1 MGKGKFGEGDRLETL
16 PSYSSPLVTQD
27 GKKISFA
34 QLKGKGLVLFWYP
47 KAGTAV
53 CTKEACQ
60 FRDDYSKFA
69 ELNIEV
75 LGISSDTPEA
85 NAAWAQKERLPFSL
99 ISDHNNTLRTELG
112 VKNNL
117 LGLAPGR
124 QTFVMDTS
132 GTCIL
137 SYTNSLNGKAH
148 VEEALKAARKAV
160 GKPPS

>member
-1 MGKGKFGEGDRLETL
+1 MGKGKFGEGDKLESL

-27 GKKISFA
+27 GKKTSLA

-47 KAGTAV
+47 KAGTSV

-60 FRDDYSKFA
+60 FRDDYSKFSK
-69 ELNIEV
+69 LNIEV

-85 NAAWAQKERLPFSL
+85 NLAWAQKEQLPFSL
-99 ISDHNNTLRTELG
+99 ISDHNNTLRSELG
-112 VKNNL
+112 VKNGL

-124 QTFVMDTS
+124 QTFVFDPS

-148 VEEALKAARKAV
+148 VEEALKAASKAV
-160 GKPPS
+160 GPAAS